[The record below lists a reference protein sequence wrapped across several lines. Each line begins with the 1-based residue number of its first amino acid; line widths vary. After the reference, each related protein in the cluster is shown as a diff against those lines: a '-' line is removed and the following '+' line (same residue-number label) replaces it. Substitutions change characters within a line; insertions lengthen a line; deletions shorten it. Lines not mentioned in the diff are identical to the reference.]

1 MGTSTTADA
10 KKYFS
15 DMNKHLK
22 PFSVCEI
29 DERKFVDMA
38 FNKKKADDRKE
49 WLRQFQPGTFM
60 DHRMAEISIGD
71 FINKELILFSMADN
85 ARSIPSV
92 MDGLKP
98 GQRKIL
104 FACFKRNLKSEIKVA
119 QLAGY
124 VSEHAAYHHG
134 EQSLCSTIVGM
145 AQNYIGSNNINF
157 LEPLGQFGTRL
168 QGGKDAASPR
178 YIFTNLTPFSRTAF
192 HPADDALLKT
202 LTDDGQSIEPEWYLP
217 VIPMVLVNGADGI
230 GTGWSTS
237 IPNYNP
243 RDIVDN
249 IYNYLN
255 NEELKPL
262 HPWYRGFT
270 GSIEYIGK
278 ERYKVT
284 GTITKINATTVE
296 ITELPIR
303 TWTQSYKE
311 QLEDWLQGT
320 EKVTA
325 WIKDYK
331 EYHTDSSVHFV
342 VTLTEANMAAAEK
355 EGLEIKFKLVSQIA
369 TSNMVCF
376 DREGRIRKYV
386 SVNDILTEFCD
397 VRKEFYQKRK
407 VLMNFELMKKEYL
420 LQQLTAELTKLEN
433 RVRFVT
439 EIIDGKLRVQNRKKV
454 DLIQDLKKRG
464 YHAILKSGV
473 VESEAGDEEA
483 DTNGNNHGYDYL
495 MSMPIWSLT
504 MEKVSGDDFKK

>member
-1 MGTSTTADA
+1 
-10 KKYFS
+10 
-15 DMNKHLK
+15 
-22 PFSVCEI
+22 
-29 DERKFVDMA
+29 
-38 FNKKKADDRKE
+38 
-49 WLRQFQPGTFM
+49 
-60 DHRMAEISIGD
+60 
-71 FINKELILFSMADN
+71 MADN

-168 QGGKDAASPR
+168 QGGKDAASAR
-178 YIFTNLTPFSRTAF
+178 YIFTNLTCFSRTVF
-192 HPADDALLKT
+192 HPADDALLKI
-202 LTDDGQSIEPEWYLP
+202 LNDDGQSIEPEWYLP
-217 VIPMVLVNGADGI
+217 VMPMVLVNGADGI

-270 GSIEYIGK
+270 GNIEYVGK

-284 GTITKINATTVE
+284 GTIKKINATTVE

-303 TWTQSYKE
+303 SWTQSYKE

-320 EKVTA
+320 EKVSS

-355 EGLEIKFKLVSQIA
+355 EGLEVKFKLVSQIA
-369 TSNMVCF
+369 TSNLVCF
-376 DREGRIRKYV
+376 DRQGRIRKYV
-386 SVNDILTEFCD
+386 SVNDILKEFCD

-407 VLMNFELMKKEYL
+407 VL
-420 LQQLTAELTKLEN
+420 
-433 RVRFVT
+433 
-439 EIIDGKLRVQNRKKV
+439 
-454 DLIQDLKKRG
+454 
-464 YHAILKSGV
+464 
-473 VESEAGDEEA
+473 
-483 DTNGNNHGYDYL
+483 
-495 MSMPIWSLT
+495 P
-504 MEKVSGDDFKK
+504 